1 MFETLLLNQYG
12 LHLNHVKKSAVG
24 AASDTWFL
32 DCAEGKFVL
41 KFPTAS
47 AINHLEAEPEL
58 CAFLRRNGLP
68 ACDFI
73 KNREGRYISTD
84 NDGGVLTVQRHLPG
98 KTLEWNTA
106 SEEILLESAAL
117 LGKIHCVLRD
127 YPALPEG
134 IGASFFAYMT
144 PQRALESYECSYA
157 TAVRLGD
164 KQIAEELEW
173 RIALMKRFP
182 SWSFDL
188 SALTVR
194 NTHGDYFISQ
204 FLCEDGHLSSIIDW
218 TTACTHPVIWEI
230 MRSFIYGAPC
240 CAHGERDRFSASGA
254 LHRRLL
260 PLWHA
265 ERL

>member
-32 DCAEGKFVL
+32 DCVEGKFVL

-47 AINHLEAEPEL
+47 AINHPEAEPEL
-58 CAFLRRNGLP
+58 CAFLRRNGVP

-106 SEEILLESAAL
+106 SEAILLESAEL

-134 IGASFFAYMT
+134 IGAGFFAYMT
-144 PQRALESYECSYA
+144 PQRALESYECSHA

-173 RIALMKRFP
+173 RAAFMKRFP
-182 SWSFDL
+182 SWSFNM

-194 NTHGDYFISQ
+194 NTHGDYFYQPVPLRGGPS
-204 FLCEDGHLSSIIDW
+204 FFDHRLDDSLHPSGHMGDYALLHLRR
-218 TTACTHPVIWEI
+218 ALL
-230 MRSFIYGAPC
+230 RAR
-240 CAHGERDRFSASGA
+240 RDRFSASGA